1 LVATTAAAQE
11 PGETVVPPAT
21 EGAAPEPDAEA
32 QEPGETAPPP
42 SEEAPAEPATGP
54 RASGVLAPPP
64 TIQGEAPETF
74 AGALQ
79 QAVRDGLTDAGVEV
93 AETPAGCADATCS
106 AKAVSDGQARAYAST
121 EVSITGSDYT
131 LTADVLDGD
140 GKSLV
145 RKEGTCEICTYEEA
159 AVALRELVASAAR
172 ELAPAEP
179 EPVPEPVIDP
189 EPEPPK
195 RRLLTPQTT
204 QIIAFTAI
212 GVGVAALV
220 GGIAMIVLDENPVK
234 SNCSGV
240 HVDADGDC
248 ELRYNTLGGG
258 IGLTVAG
265 VAVAGGGVGLYLWGR
280 KQAKRGPAEVSLVPW
295 GVRARF

>member
-1 LVATTAAAQE
+1 MRRSRCGVAPAVLAWLVATTAAAQ
-11 PGETVVPPAT
+11 
-21 EGAAPEPDAEA
+21 
-32 QEPGETAPPP
+32 ETAPPP